1 MNKKSA
7 EKLCSLKIV
16 NFNVDISVSPITIY
30 HNTDYINKGRSS
42 LFRRKKTC
50 RLNVVNFN
58 TLDLKSRLLIIIF
71 VISNKNL
78 NC

>member
-1 MNKKSA
+1 MGEENVGKILSA
-7 EKLCSLKIV
+7 PPK
-16 NFNVDISVSPITIY
+16 VSSYVVFAIY

-50 RLNVVNFN
+50 RLNVVNFD
-58 TLDLKSRLLIIIF
+58 TLNLKSRLLIIIF